1 MTEQSIGTLVGASIR
16 SCRPCRYPRSWLIYG
31 SHLLHSLGT
40 IDKER
45 GVEGKSMSSHQFGGR
60 WTEDKLERLGKYL
73 VAYTTI
79 FKGNER
85 AAFLRTTFVDAFAG
99 TGTYTATKNI
109 NTSVQV
115 GDLYDEEATSFQ
127 KGSAQIAI
135 EVEPSF
141 DQFLF
146 VEKKAAHVQE
156 LEKLRQRFPH
166 KANRIHIVQGDA
178 NTVLQDWCHQTDWR
192 KNRAVVFL
200 DPYGMAVEWQTV
212 EAIAQT
218 QAADLWILFPLGQ
231 AVNRLLTRSGPP
243 PAAWAERLTHFF
255 GTDEW
260 REAFY
265 RPPQQPS
272 FFDTEET
279 REKGISLDGIGTYF
293 VERLSTVFAK
303 VADNPL
309 PLRNSKNVPIYLLCF
324 AAANPKKASTAVKI
338 AQNILLR

>member
-1 MTEQSIGTLVGASIR
+1 MA
-16 SCRPCRYPRSWLIYG
+16 
-31 SHLLHSLGT
+31 
-40 IDKER
+40 
-45 GVEGKSMSSHQFGGR
+45 SHQFGGR
-60 WTEDKLERLGKYL
+60 WTEDKLERLKKYL

-79 FKGNER
+79 SKANQR

-99 TGTYTATKNI
+99 TGAYTPTKDT
-109 NTSVQV
+109 NTPAQPT
-115 GDLYDEEATSFQ
+115 DMYDEEAKSFQ

-146 VEKKAAHVQE
+146 VEKKAAHIQE
-156 LEKLRQRFPH
+156 LEKLRHQFPN
-166 KANRIHIVQGDA
+166 KANRIDIVQGDA
-178 NTVLQDWCHQTDWR
+178 NTVLQDWCRQTDWR

-200 DPYGMAVEWQTV
+200 DPYGMAVEWRTV

-231 AVNRLLTRSGPP
+231 AVNRLLTKSGPP
-243 PAAWAERLTHFF
+243 PASWAERLTLFF

-260 REAFY
+260 KEAFY

-279 REKGISLDGIGTYF
+279 LEKGISLEGIGAYF

-324 AAANPKKASTAVKI
+324 AAANPKGAPTAVKI
-338 AQNILLR
+338 AQHILGR